1 MSDDAAVPPAVRLVR
16 DFVNTFEPQIDEES
30 LSTPDRLRDWLV
42 GRRLVSADA
51 RLTATDLRAATTVR
65 EGLRAVLEGHA
76 GHGVDPEA
84 RDRLNEV
91 LARFPVRLAF
101 SDDGHR
107 LVATRDAPLDEA
119 LARLLD
125 AVRSSAEEQTWTRL
139 KVCARD
145 TCRWAFYDAS
155 RNQARRWCSMAGCGN
170 HIKMKRA
177 YAARKSRA
185 AGGAP
190 GSAGKR

>member
-42 GRRLVSADA
+42 ERRLVPADA
-51 RLTATDLRAATTVR
+51 RLTATDLRVATTVR

-76 GHGVDPEA
+76 GHPVDPDA
-84 RDRLNEV
+84 REGLNRV
-91 LARFPVRLAF
+91 LAEFPVRLSFA
-101 SDDGHR
+101 DDGHR
-107 LVATRDAPLDEA
+107 LAATRDAPLDEA

-125 AVRSSAEEQTWTRL
+125 AVRSCAEEQTWTRL

-185 AGGAP
+185 AGGASEP
-190 GSAGKR
+190 ARKR